1 MRIDK
6 RLILETQRAAWW
18 IMTRL
23 VPRDEPEPRD
33 DYPPPPEGLGGGESL
48 VIGPSLIP
56 GAGLGLFTT
65 SRHDAYEMLCLYTG
79 ERLSRWQQV
88 RSRNTQYFAATAAG
102 VVCAR
107 KYLNIKARYVN
118 HHFDPA
124 RRNAVLA
131 TYGNADTVLGRCR
144 FFVSTREIEPGEE
157 LYCDYGE
164 QYWVWQGAH
173 QSSRTPGRA
182 PRAPLFKSNEN

>member
-6 RLILETQRAAWW
+6 RLILEMQRAAWW
-18 IMTRL
+18 VMTRL
-23 VPRDEPEPRD
+23 VPRDEPEPGD

-102 VVCAR
+102 VVCPR
-107 KYLNIKARYVN
+107 KYLNIKARYAN

-124 RRNAVLA
+124 RRNVVLA
-131 TYGNADTVLGRCR
+131 SYGNADTVLGRCR
-144 FFVSTREIEPGEE
+144 FLVSTREIEPGEE
-157 LYCDYGE
+157 LYYDYGE
-164 QYWVWQGAH
+164 QYWVWHGAH
-173 QSSRTPGRA
+173 QSLSNAGASA
-182 PRAPLFKSNEN
+182 PSAPI